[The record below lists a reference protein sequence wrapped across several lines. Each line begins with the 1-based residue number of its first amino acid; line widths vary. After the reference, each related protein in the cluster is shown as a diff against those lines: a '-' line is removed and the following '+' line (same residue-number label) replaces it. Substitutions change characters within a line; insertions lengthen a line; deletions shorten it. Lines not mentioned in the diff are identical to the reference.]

1 MSQSKKSVIGTLRK
15 AAIHALGG
23 EERKPPAPVTHARVD
38 RIEPQIKPAFGTLGH
53 AQGLGIGARPQ
64 IKPAF
69 GYRPGQNKPWKGA
82 HLRERG
88 GSGNRV
94 QGISDLAGS
103 RSRDLRNRRPNETSG
118 MGQHLGKTTA
128 HSQVIQAVNA
138 ETANRARTD
147 HGKTDFMSSSGGNPS
162 KVNHR
167 HTRSAISGTHQIS
180 PLDARGMIAND
191 GINTIAKAVVA

>member
-1 MSQSKKSVIGTLRK
+1 MSQSKKSVLGSLRRT
-15 AAIHALGG
+15 AIHALGG
-23 EERKPPAPVTHARVD
+23 EERKPRPAVTHARVD
-38 RIEPQIKPAFGTLGH
+38 RIEPQIKPSRPYGPGSVPFGGS
-53 AQGLGIGARPQ
+53 GPMRPFAGG
-64 IKPAF
+64 IKPSF
-69 GYRPGQNKPWKGA
+69 HHPHR
-82 HLRERG
+82 RERG
-88 GSGNRV
+88 GSGNRIASN
-94 QGISDLAGS
+94 ISDVAGS
-103 RSRDLRNRRPNETSG
+103 RQRDLRTRASNETSG
-118 MGQHLGKTTA
+118 MGQHLGKSTA

>member
-1 MSQSKKSVIGTLRK
+1 MIYNINMSQSKKSVLGTLRRT
-15 AAIHALGG
+15 AIHALGG
-23 EERKPPAPVTHARVD
+23 EERKPRPAPTMARVD
-38 RIEPQIKPAFGTLGH
+38 RIEPRIGSVPFGGSGPMRPFVGGIKPSFH
-53 AQGLGIGARPQ
+53 HR
-64 IKPAF
+64 
-69 GYRPGQNKPWKGA
+69 RD
-82 HLRERG
+82 RG
-88 GSGNRV
+88 GSGNRI
-94 QGISDLAGS
+94 QGLSDVAGS
-103 RSRDLRNRRPNETSG
+103 RQRDLRTRASNETSG
-118 MGQHLGKTTA
+118 IGQHLGKSTA

-191 GINTIAKAVVA
+191 GINTLAKAVVA

>member
-1 MSQSKKSVIGTLRK
+1 MVAKKSISARLRN

-23 EERKPPAPVTHARVD
+23 EERRPRPRSATHARVD
-38 RIEPQIKPAFGTLGH
+38 RIEPRIKPS
-53 AQGLGIGARPQ
+53 RPYAVPFSGG
-64 IKPAF
+64 IKPSF
-69 GYRPGQNKPWKGA
+69 HHHR
-82 HLRERG
+82 RERG

-94 QGISDLAGS
+94 QGISDVAGS
-103 RSRDLRNRRPNETSG
+103 RQRDLRTRASNETSG
-118 MGQHLGKTTA
+118 MGQHFGKSTA
-128 HSQVIQAVNA
+128 HSQVIQAVDA

-147 HGKTDFMSSSGGNPS
+147 HGKTSFMSSSGGNPS

-191 GINTIAKAVVA
+191 GINTIAKAVVT

>member
-1 MSQSKKSVIGTLRK
+1 MSQSKKSVLGTLRRT
-15 AAIHALGG
+15 AIHALGG
-23 EERKPPAPVTHARVD
+23 EERKPRPAPTMARVD
-38 RIEPQIKPAFGTLGH
+38 RIEPRIGSVPFGGSGPMRPFVGGIKPSFH
-53 AQGLGIGARPQ
+53 HR
-64 IKPAF
+64 
-69 GYRPGQNKPWKGA
+69 RD
-82 HLRERG
+82 RG
-88 GSGNRV
+88 GSGNRI
-94 QGISDLAGS
+94 QGLSDVAGS
-103 RSRDLRNRRPNETSG
+103 RQRDLRTRASNETSG
-118 MGQHLGKTTA
+118 IGQHLGKSTA

-191 GINTIAKAVVA
+191 GINTLAKAVVA